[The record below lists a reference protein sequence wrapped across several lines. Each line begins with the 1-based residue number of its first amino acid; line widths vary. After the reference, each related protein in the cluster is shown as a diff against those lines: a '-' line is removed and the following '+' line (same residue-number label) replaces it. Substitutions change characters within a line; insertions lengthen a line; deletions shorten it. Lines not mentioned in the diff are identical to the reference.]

1 MKVVAKLGLEFAL
14 DGCRGLW
21 SAPVSGNT
29 GVSVYDLNP
38 TTNNHGSL
46 IGSTPAEAWVGSDIG
61 TVLAFDGSNDSVSI
75 ATGETITQYPFTLNA
90 WAYQPTT
97 VPSTV
102 GALCCAVG
110 VSNTQYFAIGQQS
123 ANPTPAIFARNT
135 TFVAGSAAAG
145 IGTPG
150 WYLITGVFSSA
161 TRRECFYNGR
171 LVATSTTSV
180 SQLIANSNVRI
191 GSGFALLYYPQLI
204 AEVGIYTRAWSASE
218 IAAYAQAGPG
228 NAFELFRPTRK
239 RSRYQPTAP
248 TTNNRRR
255 SSRFLC
261 FPG

>member
-1 MKVVAKLGLEFAL
+1 MKVVAKPGLEFAL

-29 GVSVYDLNP
+29 GVSLYDLNP
-38 TTNNHGSL
+38 ATDNHGVL
-46 IGSTPAEAWVGSDIG
+46 TGNTAAEAWAGSDIG
-61 TVLAFDGSNDSVSI
+61 TVLAFDGTNDSITI
-75 ATGETITQYPFTLNA
+75 ATGEILTQYPFTINA

-97 VPSTV
+97 IPNSI

-110 VSNTQYFAIGQQS
+110 VSNNQYFAVGQRV
-123 ANPTPAIFARNT
+123 ATPIPGVFARNT
-135 TFVAGSAAAG
+135 TFNST
-145 IGTPG
+145 GTITGNTAPG
-150 WYLITGVFSSA
+150 WCLVSGVFVSA
-161 TRRECFYNGR
+161 TRRECYYNGR

-180 SQLIANSNVRI
+180 PQLLANSNVRI
-191 GSGFALLYYPQLI
+191 GSGFALLYYPEII